1 MTQERKIEFQR
12 RLTQSN
18 RSGVIL
24 IMYEIIFESLDAALT
39 ENRDRE
45 TYKNSLRKAQEMIR
59 ELMYALD
66 FQYPLSKSLA
76 SLYQYSNTRLSM
88 SMYEHKPDKIIEVK
102 KILTALYDSFA
113 KAAKEDH
120 SGPMMR
126 NTQQVYT
133 GMTYGKDNLAQNY
146 VDGNIHRGFL
156 A

>member
-24 IMYEIIFESLDAALT
+24 IMYEIIFEYLDEALT

-102 KILTALYDSFA
+102 KILTALHDSFA
-113 KAAKEDH
+113 DAPKEDH

-126 NTQQVYT
+126 NTQQVYA
-133 GMTYGKDNLAQNY
+133 GMTYGKCSVNENLMDTNTQ
-146 VDGNIHRGFL
+146 RGFFV
-156 A
+156 